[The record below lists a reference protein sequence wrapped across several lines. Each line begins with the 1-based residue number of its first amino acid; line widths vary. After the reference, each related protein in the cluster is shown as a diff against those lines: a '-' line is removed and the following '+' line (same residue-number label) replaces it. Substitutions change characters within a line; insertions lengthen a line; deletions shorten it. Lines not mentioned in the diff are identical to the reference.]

1 MSTNDW
7 IAGGVTAAAGFRAAG
22 VACGIK
28 PVGLDLAIVDAGI
41 PTSAAAV
48 FTTNLVAAAPVLVS
62 KSHLKTSGGR
72 ARAVIINSG
81 CANACTGEEGLAVAQ
96 SMANAG
102 AECLGCD
109 PVDVLIASTGVIGV
123 NLDDRRVATGI
134 ANATTALSREGHDD
148 AARAILTTDIGPKE
162 SAIRVELDTGEFRV
176 GGMAKGAGMIEP
188 NMATMLAVLT
198 TDVRITGSD
207 LQRALTDV
215 VADTFNAI
223 TVDG

>member
-7 IAGGVTAAAGFRAAG
+7 IAGGVTAPAGFRAAG

-62 KSHLKTSGGR
+62 KSHLRTSSGR

-81 CANACTGEEGLAVAQ
+81 CANACTGEKGLAVAQ
-96 SMANAG
+96 SMASAG

-109 PVDVLIASTGVIGV
+109 PVDVLIA
-123 NLDDRRVATGI
+123 
-134 ANATTALSREGHDD
+134 
-148 AARAILTTDIGPKE
+148 
-162 SAIRVELDTGEFRV
+162 
-176 GGMAKGAGMIEP
+176 
-188 NMATMLAVLT
+188 
-198 TDVRITGSD
+198 
-207 LQRALTDV
+207 
-215 VADTFNAI
+215 
-223 TVDG
+223 